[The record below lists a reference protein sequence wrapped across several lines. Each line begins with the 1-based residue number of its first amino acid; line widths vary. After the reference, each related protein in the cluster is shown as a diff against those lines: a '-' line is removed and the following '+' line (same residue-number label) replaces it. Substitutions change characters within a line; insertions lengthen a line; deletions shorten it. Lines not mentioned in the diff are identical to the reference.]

1 MLPLDLHVESPPF
14 LSSTSVLTMT
24 SAGRS
29 LLGVFVLF
37 WIAGTAPVR
46 AQPADEPSTRRARI
60 PLSDTAWTGAKAAAS
75 AVRVED
81 GVRLRPGAAE
91 GRVIS
96 APIAL
101 PFPVNGVAPQW
112 TATGPGGTAVAV
124 ALRVSPDGTTW
135 SRWRPTEHRTPA
147 GDRVAD
153 TTDVRE
159 TSGGLVLTE
168 ATTRHVQV
176 RVTLRRDD
184 DASPHLRR
192 LSLYLVDATAG
203 PDAVRRP
210 RPKAAPDTAAP
221 VISSR
226 DEWGAQSP
234 TADYRYARATHLAL
248 HHTATAS
255 AGAADT
261 WDECAAGVRA
271 IQDYHIHGRGWI
283 DIGYNYLICQT
294 GAVFRGREDRTP
306 RRDVVG
312 AHDGYNEGSVG
323 TAALGY
329 FHPPENQRPTSDL
342 LASVVDL
349 FAWIAARRDI
359 DPTGVAPYAGYGRS
373 LRTVYGHRD
382 VTATAC
388 PGDHLY
394 PRRSD
399 IVDRLDALVPTPPAT
414 TTLAANAPNPAATVT
429 RFALRLSARTPVT
442 LTVYDLLGRRVQT
455 RRYGPLPAGEHTVS
469 VRTARW
475 ASGTYP
481 YRLRAG
487 DATQTGTIRVV
498 R

>member
-1 MLPLDLHVESPPF
+1 MA
-14 LSSTSVLTMT
+14 ST
-24 SAGRS
+24 GRS

-37 WIAGTAPVR
+37 WIAGTAPVH
-46 AQPADEPSTRRARI
+46 AQPTDEPSTRRARI

-81 GVRLRPGAAE
+81 GVRLRPNAPE
-91 GRVIS
+91 GRITS

-112 TATGPGGTAVAV
+112 TATGPGGAAVAV
-124 ALRVSPDGTTW
+124 ALRTSPDGTTW
-135 SRWRPTEHRTPA
+135 SQWRPTEHRTPA
-147 GDRVAD
+147 GDRAAD

-159 TSGGLVLTE
+159 TSGALVLTE
-168 ATTRHVQV
+168 PTTRYVQV
-176 RVTLRRDD
+176 RLTLRRDGA
-184 DASPHLRR
+184 ASPHLRR

-203 PDAVRRP
+203 PSAPDAARRP

-221 VISSR
+221 VIYSR
-226 DEWGAQSP
+226 DEWGAQSR

-261 WDECAAGVRA
+261 WKECAAGVRA

-283 DIGYNYLICQT
+283 DIGYNYLVCQT
-294 GAVFRGREDRTP
+294 GAIFRGREDGNA

-359 DPTGVAPYAGYGRS
+359 DPTGVAPYAGYGRA

-394 PRRSD
+394 PRRSAL
-399 IVDRLDALVPTPPAT
+399 VDQLDTLVPTPPAT
-414 TTLAANAPNPAATVT
+414 TTLAENAPNPAATVT
-429 RFALRLSARTPVT
+429 RFALRLSSRTPVT
-442 LTVYDLLGRRVQT
+442 LTVYDLLGRHVQT
-455 RRYGPLPAGEHTVS
+455 RRYGPLSAGEHTVS

-487 DATQTGTIRVV
+487 DATQTGTIRVL